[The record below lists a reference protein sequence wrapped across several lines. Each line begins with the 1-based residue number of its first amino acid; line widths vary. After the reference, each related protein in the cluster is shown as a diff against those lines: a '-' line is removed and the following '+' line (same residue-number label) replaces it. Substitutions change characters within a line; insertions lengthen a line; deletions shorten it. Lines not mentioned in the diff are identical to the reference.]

1 MTESFW
7 FRTRSGREI
16 LLVPAH
22 AVRPLEGDAN
32 ASRDRALREDPR
44 GASALM
50 RARDDAWSTSRD
62 LVVVDLGVPGAPGR
76 PLFGS
81 DAAVVNWDDIPR
93 LGDRRPIGGITVEPP
108 KPSSNDPR
116 AIDPAA
122 IDPAPADTWTSFV
135 AFTVVDQHGKP
146 VTGRAR
152 CSVDGT
158 VCAGTL
164 DGTVIEQRPIP
175 TLARIEL
182 ELSELHSLAPKAG
195 RSSEPS

>member
-1 MTESFW
+1 
-7 FRTRSGREI
+7 
-16 LLVPAH
+16 
-22 AVRPLEGDAN
+22 
-32 ASRDRALREDPR
+32 
-44 GASALM
+44 M